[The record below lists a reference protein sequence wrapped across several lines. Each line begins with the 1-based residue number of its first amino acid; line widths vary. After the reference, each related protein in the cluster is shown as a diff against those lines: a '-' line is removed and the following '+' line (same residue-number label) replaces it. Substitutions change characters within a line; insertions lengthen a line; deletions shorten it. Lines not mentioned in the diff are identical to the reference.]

1 MELFNYMVMYVYV
14 QECPDDYV
22 DFRSEQCQKYGEKL
36 IPFNDTSCKL
46 MCMLPGDKPVEKET
60 AVDGTPC
67 LSGGI
72 CVDGMCI
79 VRH

>member
-1 MELFNYMVMYVYV
+1 
-14 QECPDDYV
+14 
-22 DFRSEQCQKYGEKL
+22 
-36 IPFNDTSCKL
+36 
-46 MCMLPGDKPVEKET
+46 MLPGDKPVEKET